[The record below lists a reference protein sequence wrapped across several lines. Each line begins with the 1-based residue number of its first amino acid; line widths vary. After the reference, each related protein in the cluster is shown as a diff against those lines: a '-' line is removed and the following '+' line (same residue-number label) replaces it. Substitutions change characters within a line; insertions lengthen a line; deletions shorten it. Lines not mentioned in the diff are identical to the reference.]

1 MPSIVLWIPQ
11 HYDGVYNSFVVVWNG
26 VGGVINNCT
35 SITTNK
41 ERLYNLAA
49 GNDVKVT
56 GWNYIVIDPPASDSQ
71 SSSSNSSSG
80 SQSSSGTSKTTKA
93 TPKLIAKKAT
103 FKVKQKTK
111 KYTATLKTNKNKA
124 MKKIK
129 LYLKVKGKTYT
140 AKTNSKGKAI
150 FKIKNLKKK
159 GTYKATVTYKGDK
172 NYNKVAKTVK
182 ITVK

>member
-1 MPSIVLWIPQ
+1 MAKYCTLNSSTF
-11 HYDGVYNSFVVVWNG
+11 YDGVYNSFVVVWNG

-41 ERLYNLAA
+41 ERLSNLAA

-93 TPKLIAKKAT
+93 T
-103 FKVKQKTK
+103 Q
-111 KYTATLKTNKNKA
+111 N
-124 MKKIK
+124 
-129 LYLKVKGKTYT
+129 
-140 AKTNSKGKAI
+140 
-150 FKIKNLKKK
+150 
-159 GTYKATVTYKGDK
+159 
-172 NYNKVAKTVK
+172 
-182 ITVK
+182 